1 MISIYLI
8 IAIVCAILLV
18 ISVALGGLADH
29 DFDMGGH
36 DIDLGGAD
44 ADVGGP
50 DMGYG
55 DFQGA
60 GISPLSLPIV
70 LAFGTTFGSVGAL
83 LEQAEYNPYFV
94 PLLAVIASAA
104 VAGIMYFA
112 ISKMFVKTQASS
124 NVNPRL
130 LIGRDATVTVAIQKG
145 KVGQVLVVTE
155 ERGRTL
161 VPAIADEMIPTDT
174 AVLISEIV
182 GGSAKVRRK

>member
-1 MISIYLI
+1 M
-8 IAIVCAILLV
+8 IAIVCAILLI

-29 DFDMGGH
+29 DFDFGGH
-36 DIDLGGAD
+36 DIDIGGAD

-83 LEQAEYNPYFV
+83 LEQAKYDPYFV
-94 PLLAVIASAA
+94 PLLAVGASAA
-104 VAGIMYFA
+104 VAGIMYVA

-124 NVNPRL
+124 NVNPKVL
-130 LIGRDATVTVAIQKG
+130 VGRDATVSVAIQPG
-145 KVGQVLVVTE
+145 KMGQVLVVTE

-161 VPAIADEMIPTDT
+161 VPAIADEAIPTDT
-174 AVLISEIV
+174 AVMISEIV
-182 GGSAKVRRK
+182 GGSARVKRK